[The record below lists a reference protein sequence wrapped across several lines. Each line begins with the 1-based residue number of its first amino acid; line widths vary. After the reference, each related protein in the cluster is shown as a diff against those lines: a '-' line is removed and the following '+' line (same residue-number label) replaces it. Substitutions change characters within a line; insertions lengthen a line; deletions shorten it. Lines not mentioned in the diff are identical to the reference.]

1 MRTKVAIAGAGPAG
15 LLLSQLLHLRGI
27 DSVVLESRD
36 RAYAERRQRAGML
49 EQGTVDVLR
58 RGGVGERLDRQGL
71 THHGLELRV
80 GGAGH
85 RIALSDLTGGHT
97 VTVYAQTEIV
107 KDLIA
112 ARLEAGGDIRFGA
125 EVLSVDPSAPSV
137 TYRQDGVTHT
147 LACDVVAGCD

>member
-36 RAYAERRQRAGML
+36 RAYVEKRQRAGML

-58 RGGVGERLDRQGL
+58 SSGVGARLDREGL
-71 THHGLELRV
+71 THEGLELRF

-85 RIALSDLTGGHT
+85 RIPMAGLTGGHT
-97 VTVYAQTEIV
+97 VTIYAQTEIV

-112 ARLEAGGDIRFGA
+112 ARLAAGGEIHFGA
-125 EVLSVDPSAPSV
+125 EVLSVDPAAPSV
-137 TYRQDGVTHT
+137 TYR
-147 LACDVVAGCD
+147 